1 MKKQEIRSV
10 AKPAALHRPCRM
22 MTALVSAFA
31 MSASSVVANPVPG
44 VALPPSAQVGGSE
57 TVPYPQPRY
66 AVDLEKDVR
75 IPMRDGIG
83 LYADIYKPRGVGDRL
98 PTILIVTPYSKAPY
112 RESRLNTYKGVAHM
126 FASQGF
132 AVAVADMRG
141 RFRSE
146 GMYFPAGKDV
156 NGDDGYDIIGW
167 LASQPW
173 SNGKVGGYGCS
184 ELGGTQASMA
194 TLKPLALAAIVP
206 MGASG
211 ALRNMQNENQQFGVP
226 KLSMLKWFASIDP
239 GHAANGSSQ
248 STSPDGS
255 QQPRPPAQIDY
266 DRIFRTL
273 PIADMADRAGLKH
286 PDAWREWMTHE
297 PGDPWHLQ
305 FPFIDENSRPNVPAL
320 WVGSWY
326 DKPDPMLELFNRFKN
341 QSTSEQARGN
351 QYAIVSA
358 TDHCR
363 SETGHAP
370 YIAGQKNGQRDV
382 GDVRLDYWSAYLRW
396 YNHWL
401 RDGQGDFSMPH
412 VQYYLMGA
420 NRWKSAESWPLPGT
434 RFVPYYFSSGG
445 HANTSRG
452 DGKLSTAMAT
462 GPYDHYRYD
471 PADPTPDA
479 EGGSASNNPSEVD
492 LRSDRLVFT
501 SEPLRSGM
509 EVTGPLRAVLYVSS
523 SAVDT
528 DFVVQLSDVYPD
540 GRVYKL
546 AHGVVRARYRDAY
559 AAPSIAQ
566 EDYRHPSLLTPG
578 KVYRIEAKFGATGNW
593 FGPGHRIRV
602 QVSSAMFPAF
612 APNLN
617 TGGNNSTETTT
628 VVAENRIYHDR
639 DHPSHIIL
647 PVVPPAIGT
656 SMIDSML
663 SNVTSALRRIFSTAS
678 NSGP

>member
-1 MKKQEIRSV
+1 M
-10 AKPAALHRPCRM
+10 
-22 MTALVSAFA
+22 
-31 MSASSVVANPVPG
+31 
-44 VALPPSAQVGGSE
+44 PPSGQVDE
-57 TVPYPQPRY
+57 KKTVPYPQPRY
-66 AVDLEKDVR
+66 EVDLEKDVR

-83 LYADIYKPRGVGDRL
+83 LFADVYKPRGANDRL
-98 PTILIVTPYSKAPY
+98 PTILIITPYGKATY
-112 RESRLNTYKGVAHM
+112 REPDLNTAWKGEAHM

-146 GMYFPAGKDV
+146 GTYFPAGKDV
-156 NGDDGYDIIGW
+156 NATDGYDTVGW
-167 LASQPW
+167 LAGQPW

-184 ELGGTQASMA
+184 ELGVTQAMMA
-194 TLKPLALAAIVP
+194 SLKPSALAAIVP
-206 MGASG
+206 QGASG
-211 ALRNMQNENQQFGVP
+211 ALRNFPDENQQFGVP
-226 KLSMLKWFASIDP
+226 HLSMLKWFGSIDA
-239 GHAANGSSQ
+239 GYAANGSSQ
-248 STSPDGS
+248 STPRDGS
-255 QQPRPPAQIDY
+255 QQPQPPAQIDY
-266 DRIFRTL
+266 NRIFRTL

-286 PDAWREWMTHE
+286 PDAWREWMTRE
-297 PGDPWHLQ
+297 PGDPWQLQ

-341 QSTSEQARGN
+341 QSTSDQARRN
-351 QYAIVSA
+351 QYVIISA
-358 TDHCR
+358 TEHCW
-363 SETGHAP
+363 SETGRAR
-370 YIAGQKNGQRDV
+370 YITGQRDV
-382 GDVRLDYWSAYLRW
+382 GDVRLDYWSVYLRW

-401 RDGQGDFSMPH
+401 RDGHDGISMPH

-434 RFVPYYFSSGG
+434 RYVPYYFSSGG

-462 GPYDHYRYD
+462 GPDDHYRYD

-479 EGGSASNNPSEVD
+479 GGANASDDQREVD

-528 DFVVQLSDVYPD
+528 DFVVQLSDVDPD

-559 AAPSIAQ
+559 SAPSTAQ

-578 KVYRIEAKFGATGNW
+578 KVYRIEVKLGATGNW

-602 QVSSAMFPAF
+602 QVASAMFPHY

-639 DHPSHIIL
+639 KHPSHIIL
-647 PVVPPAIGT
+647 PVVPPA
-656 SMIDSML
+656 
-663 SNVTSALRRIFSTAS
+663 R
-678 NSGP
+678 